1 MAEEICIN
9 DILGMKKS
17 KAKIANRIN
26 VIETKYLPPP
36 SYVIYFQKFK

>member
-26 VIETKYLPPP
+26 VIETKYLPPQLCYLF
-36 SYVIYFQKFK
+36 SEI

>member
-17 KAKIANRIN
+17 KAKIVNRIN
-26 VIETKYLPPP
+26 VIETKYPPQLCYLF
-36 SYVIYFQKFK
+36 SEI